1 MGFVWVSK
9 KIHFKYFLSET
20 IINSE
25 ADHKDSRLFFFLSL
39 KIQDFIINSNSTSV
53 LQN

>member
-25 ADHKDSRLFFFLSL
+25 ADHKDSRLFFFVF
-39 KIQDFIINSNSTSV
+39 KNSRFYNKF
-53 LQN
+53 